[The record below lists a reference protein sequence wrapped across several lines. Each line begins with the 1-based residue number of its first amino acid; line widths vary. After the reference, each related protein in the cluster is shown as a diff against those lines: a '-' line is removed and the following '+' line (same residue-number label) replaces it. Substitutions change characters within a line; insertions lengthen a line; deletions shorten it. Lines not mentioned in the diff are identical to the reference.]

1 MRLLLDTHIWIWSLT
16 DPARLK
22 PCVHSAL
29 EHRNADLWLS
39 SISVWETLVL
49 IRKGRL
55 RIKDNNGLRWIGEAL
70 KRSPLRE
77 ASVTHE
83 IAIESQSLEVDHWD
97 PADRFIAAT
106 ARVLDATLVT
116 ADERLIAA
124 PTLKVLPN

>member
-16 DPARLK
+16 DPARIK
-22 PCVHSAL
+22 PKVRAAL
-29 EHRNADLWLS
+29 THRNAELWLS

-55 RIKDNNGLRWIGEAL
+55 RVKDSDASRWIGDAL

-77 ASVTHE
+77 APLTHA
-83 IAIESQSLEVDHWD
+83 IAIESELLEVDYWD

-106 ARVLDATLVT
+106 TRVLDATLVT
-116 ADERLIAA
+116 ADERLISAR
-124 PTLKVLPN
+124 TLKVLPN